1 MACAG
6 VDWHLVFCLPYNN
19 DLAEH
24 SAFIQA
30 ELGRLHTDY
39 WDLRIWM
46 NFHVDVLTPDQR
58 VPWRAVLR
66 KGWIR
71 GCDRAPRDRSQSCA
85 EWWWRAG
92 PLPIKTLRWLRVLCY
107 SGAYSHKKSPH
118 KAGFSMRWV
127 PIKGQQFA
135 VVSLW

>member
-6 VDWHLVFCLPYNN
+6 ADWHLVFCLPYNN

-58 VPWRAVLR
+58 VPWRAVFAQGVDTWVRPGSTRPVSELCGVVVAR
-66 KGWIR
+66 R
-71 GCDRAPRDRSQSCA
+71 TPADQDFALATRAPLLWSI
-85 EWWWRAG
+85 
-92 PLPIKTLRWLRVLCY
+92 LP
-107 SGAYSHKKSPH
+107 
-118 KAGFSMRWV
+118 
-127 PIKGQQFA
+127 
-135 VVSLW
+135 